1 MKIKKMMIAF
11 FAVAVS
17 VVSNAGGINVDRPW
31 ELRAPKTAV
40 REFVKGVYWVEAENF
55 DDYGGWLLDTQFAHK
70 MGSGYLIAPGVGK
83 ASAVAVTKLEAGG
96 VFMAAK
102 KEKNEVLMY
111 KDRPLVRRGNVLYYG
126 YVDDAFIVKITED
139 ETEKVGEVEMG
150 TKVTVQLTT
159 NNTQLNDKERIIR
172 QSKKTGLYD
181 ALDIG
186 VVWLEEVLDYQEA

>member
-1 MKIKKMMIAF
+1 
-11 FAVAVS
+11 
-17 VVSNAGGINVDRPW
+17 
-31 ELRAPKTAV
+31 
-40 REFVKGVYWVEAENF
+40 
-55 DDYGGWLLDTQFAHK
+55 
-70 MGSGYLIAPGVGK
+70 
-83 ASAVAVTKLEAGG
+83 
-96 VFMAAK
+96 MAAK

-159 NNTQLNDKERIIR
+159 NNTQLKDKERIIR

>member
-1 MKIKKMMIAF
+1 
-11 FAVAVS
+11 
-17 VVSNAGGINVDRPW
+17 
-31 ELRAPKTAV
+31 
-40 REFVKGVYWVEAENF
+40 
-55 DDYGGWLLDTQFAHK
+55 
-70 MGSGYLIAPGVGK
+70 
-83 ASAVAVTKLEAGG
+83 
-96 VFMAAK
+96 MAAK
-102 KEKNEVLMY
+102 KEKAEELMY
-111 KDRPLVRRGNVLYYG
+111 KNRPLVRRGNVLYYG

-159 NNTQLNDKERIIR
+159 NNTQLKDKERIIR